1 MAGAFTTVNA
11 FNQRF
16 HLPQCAMD
24 FGNDVVA
31 VNPNLALFTLTK
43 GGVQGGALFREVHEA
58 APEQGR
64 TTFLQ
69 TTGPGQVE
77 QSLQHAVRQPIAGE
91 IQRQAGTLYQITLG
105 TARILLKQLPHG

>member
-1 MAGAFTTVNA
+1 
-11 FNQRF
+11 
-16 HLPQCAMD
+16 MD

-31 VNPNLALFTLTK
+31 VHPNLALFTLTK
-43 GGVQGGALFREVHEA
+43 GGVQGGGALFREVHQTA
-58 APEQGR
+58 PPEQGR

-77 QSLQHAVRQPIAGE
+77 QSLQHFVRQPVAGE
-91 IQRQAGTLYQITLG
+91 IQRQAGTLYQVTLG